1 MTIPAIEA
9 AVMVHSG
16 PAGDTDQTYG
26 ALGTVVAERAIGVEG
41 PIREY
46 YLVPLGEAAPAPP
59 HRDLLA
65 GLPDRL
71 TLPLREAAGSG
82 T

>member
-1 MTIPAIEA
+1 VEA

-26 ALGTVVAERAIGVEG
+26 MLGTVVAERAIGVKG

-46 YLVPLGEAAPAPP
+46 YLVPLSEPDPAR
-59 HRDLLA
+59 HRIEICWPVFQTA
-65 GLPDRL
+65 
-71 TLPLREAAGSG
+71 
-82 T
+82 